1 MHLLDRFDDLHL
13 SFVHQHAHD
22 LDDVFDAEFD
32 LADIVFLEI
41 RQDRLGTGE
50 FRSVRGGIDGIGNV
64 DLVWN
69 VAPFGNLSRK
79 ALEMQ
84 RGQIRLS

>member
-1 MHLLDRFDDLHL
+1 VQLLDRLDDLDL
-13 SFVHQHAHD
+13 SFLYQHAHD
-22 LDDVFDAEFD
+22 LDDMFDAEFD

-64 DLVWN
+64 DLVRN

-79 ALEMQ
+79 ALKTQ